1 MNIQA
6 GSKWAEAIRSTPIT
20 DRHDLVRKRPIIA
33 WFSEKKKAVRRLIK
47 LSGRCGNDAWMVQGR
62 DDEQGQDLDVTP
74 AATRLDHALCY
85 LTPENGWV
93 VCEFK
98 NEIEF
103 YYEALRYLQE
113 N

>member
-1 MNIQA
+1 MTLQS
-6 GSKWAEAIRSTPIT
+6 GSKWAEAIRSTPIA
-20 DRHDLVRKRPIIA
+20 DRHDLVWKRPIIA

-74 AATRLDHALCY
+74 AATTLDHALCY

-103 YYEALRYLQE
+103 YNEALRYLQE